1 MRGVEGGSVV
11 FTCGPFAKKED
22 ADALRVSLRAVG
34 VSHVEIEEKI
44 SD

>member
-1 MRGVEGGSVV
+1 MGVPLRKTG
-11 FTCGPFAKKED
+11 KED